1 MSHHATSGGKRPDSA
16 HATPCS
22 CVCAEGRPHGGQS
35 RKGTAWVGGS
45 KKHSPIP
52 LGSSEGRG
60 GGEKEGVK
68 KQRKAKMCLAL
79 PSCS

>member
-45 KKHSPIP
+45 KKLSYS
-52 LGSSEGRG
+52 LGFLGREA

-68 KQRKAKMCLAL
+68 KQRKAKMCLSL